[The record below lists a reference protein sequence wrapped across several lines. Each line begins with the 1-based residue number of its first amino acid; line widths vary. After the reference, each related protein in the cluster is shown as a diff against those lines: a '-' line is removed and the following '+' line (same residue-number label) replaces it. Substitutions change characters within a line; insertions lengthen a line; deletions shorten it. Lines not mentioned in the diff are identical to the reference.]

1 MNRTKELLDTDPCP
15 NWGPSLYASLV
26 LFTNALNNAFWFQI
40 QDSSHNNFDELVGLI
55 YGPTLI
61 FQNGPTPASR
71 GISQTIGACT
81 LSFFNKY
88 LKNQDDHLLDN
99 PDAVYPNIINFQSK

>member
-1 MNRTKELLDTDPCP
+1 L
-15 NWGPSLYASLV
+15 
-26 LFTNALNNAFWFQI
+26 
-40 QDSSHNNFDELVGLI
+40 HNSFDEIVGLI
-55 YGPTLI
+55 YGPTLT
-61 FQNGPTPASR
+61 FPAGPTPASR

-99 PDAVYPNIINFQSK
+99 PAAVYPNIINFQRK